1 MINQSKKYDCFSRRK
16 LMLLFLCSVC
26 LWGGASVATT
36 NQEEKFN
43 YAPPAGVVPDEATAI
58 RIAEAILF
66 PIYGEDKIISE
77 RPFKANLREGVWVV
91 VGTLP
96 SEMHGGVAEVEISK
110 TNGAIMRISHGQ

>member
-1 MINQSKKYDCFSRRK
+1 MTHQFEKHGSFARRK
-16 LMLLFLCSVC
+16 LILLFFCSVC
-26 LWGGASVATT
+26 LWGGASAATT
-36 NQEEKFN
+36 NEEQKFN
-43 YAPPAGVVPDEATAI
+43 YVPPAGVVPDEATAI

-110 TNGAIMRISHGQ
+110 TNGAIMRISHG